1 MRTNPSTGVVTVAE
15 ALDYETDTSH
25 TITVKATSTDGQ
37 DNTQTFTI
45 NVTDVTTEG
54 PSIAN
59 QVVSLNEG
67 VAASTSVRNFSDA
80 SGGDTDGDG
89 DDTDP

>member
-1 MRTNPSTGVVTVAE
+1 MRH
-15 ALDYETDTSH
+15 TSH

-54 PSIAN
+54 PSIAKP
-59 QVVSLNEG
+59 SCFIE
-67 VAASTSVRNFSDA
+67 
-80 SGGDTDGDG
+80 
-89 DDTDP
+89 